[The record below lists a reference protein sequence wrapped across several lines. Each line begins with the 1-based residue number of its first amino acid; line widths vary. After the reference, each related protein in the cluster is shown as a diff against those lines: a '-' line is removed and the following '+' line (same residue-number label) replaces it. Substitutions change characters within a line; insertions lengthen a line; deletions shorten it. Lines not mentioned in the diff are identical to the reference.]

1 MTRCSSAASISLRE
15 VPHGSLPSLLAA
27 TAILALQR
35 LVLPVMHW
43 LDDTRTFGTLRP
55 RRQNDEAPK

>member
-1 MTRCSSAASISLRE
+1 LRE

-27 TAILALQR
+27 SAILALQR

-43 LDDTRTFGTLRP
+43 LDDTRAFGTLRS
-55 RRQNDEAPK
+55 RGQNDEAPK